1 MPKNFSIADEPSTSS
16 DLKGQNALITG
27 ASSGLGRHMAETL
40 ARAGANVAVCARR
53 MERLSELVS
62 KIAEGGGR
70 AIPIEL
76 DVTDHASVSNA
87 ISTAESALGRLS
99 ILINNAGVARA
110 GLIVDQT
117 PDDYSY
123 IMDTN
128 VKGSWLVARAVGAHM
143 IRHGS
148 GGKIVNISSIAATQ
162 VGKQLSLYSMSK
174 AALEIMTRAMAKE
187 WLRYNIQVNA
197 IAPGFI
203 MTDMN
208 RDFFL
213 SERGQKAIAEFPTG
227 RIGVPSD
234 LDGVLLLLV
243 SGDSRSI
250 TGSIMVA
257 DDGQTL

>member
-1 MPKNFSIADEPSTSS
+1 MSKNSSIADEPSVSC
-16 DLKGQNALITG
+16 DLKGQNAIITG
-27 ASSGLGRHMAETL
+27 ASGGLGRHMAETL
-40 ARAGANVAVCARR
+40 AKAGASVAVCARR

-62 KIAEGGGR
+62 RIEEGGGR
-70 AIPIEL
+70 AVPIEL
-76 DVTDHASVSNA
+76 DVTDHASVSKA

-110 GLIVDQT
+110 GLITDQT
-117 PDDYSY
+117 LDDYSY

-128 VKGSWLVARAVGAHM
+128 VKGAWLVARAVGAHM
-143 IRHGS
+143 IRHES

-174 AALEIMTRAMAKE
+174 AALDIMTRAMAKE

-227 RIGVPSD
+227 RIGAPSD

-243 SGDSRSI
+243 SGNADSI
-250 TGSIMVA
+250 TGSVIVA
-257 DDGQTL
+257 DDGQTF